1 VCAASNQLG
10 NLAARLAA
18 ARREI
23 GWTQSELAER
33 AGVQLDTL
41 RSIEQGKTRNPGILT
56 VMRLA
61 RELGVT
67 LDSLVQP

>member
-1 VCAASNQLG
+1 VRAASNQLG